1 MDTLSTFANRFKKLR
16 EERGLSQ
23 SDLAK
28 ELNISRGSVSF
39 YENGSR
45 SPDIKV
51 LADICNYFHVTSDYM
66 IGLSDNKTIESSNIG
81 VEIGLTDEAINVLK
95 SKKSNLFFA
104 TRPI

>member
-39 YENGSR
+39 YEFSKTTFVH
-45 SPDIKV
+45 ICKV
-51 LADICNYFHVTSDYM
+51 
-66 IGLSDNKTIESSNIG
+66 
-81 VEIGLTDEAINVLK
+81 
-95 SKKSNLFFA
+95 
-104 TRPI
+104 R